1 MASSS
6 SHDHQQATT
15 GISSKSAATS
25 ERHGGNGSSLL
36 WKILLVMGV
45 IATAWLLLDTRMS
58 LGVPSEWTW
67 PRLMRPDGFWSLFD
81 RLVPALFAAMAV
93 IGVSLFVDRRMERRS
108 ILFQCGV
115 IVALWGMAFVWQA
128 AARQAAPSPHRELR
142 PLWILYDRYATGY
155 FWQAREIASTDKWLA
170 EYSDRMKQG
179 DVLHEGTHPPGLVLW
194 NRWALNVTQNSPVMT
209 DWLFGT
215 ASEEQLSMFREME
228 TQARFGKAL
237 TRSEL
242 AALQLTVLMSFAF
255 SALLP
260 VVVYSLLCLTGETH
274 EANRESRTAW
284 RAAVVSI
291 AIPTLAVFSPRSD
304 VLYAT
309 SGLILLTLMLAA
321 VLSSRPIVR
330 ILISVLC
337 GVWMFGCL
345 MFSLAHVPV
354 LVSGLIFLVVR
365 LLCERWVP
373 SNTDRSVFRMA
384 ISAGVALAAF
394 VCCVFVFWKASQ
406 CNLADVWIQN
416 LRNHEA
422 FYDQSPRTWWKW
434 LLVNPLELTLAV
446 GVGLSLMG
454 IKGVWDSIRAVVR
467 RDFVTANVQL
477 TLAMFL
483 TWLMLWLSGKNMGE
497 AARLWCFL
505 TPWVVVASAAAG
517 ARFSLR
523 DRGAW
528 LWVLAV
534 QCIVSVLTTGL
545 VSGYLQLAG

>member
-6 SHDHQQATT
+6 SHDHQQAPT
-15 GISSKSAATS
+15 GLDSKSAAKS
-25 ERHGGNGSSLL
+25 ERRGTEGLRLL
-36 WKILLVMGV
+36 WKILLVVGV
-45 IATAWLLLDTRMS
+45 IATVWLLLDIRMP

-67 PRLMRPDGFWSLFD
+67 PRLTRPDGFWSLFD
-81 RLVPALFAAMAV
+81 RLVPALFAAV
-93 IGVSLFVDRRMERRS
+93 VLIGVSLFVDRRMERRS
-108 ILFQCGV
+108 ILFQCIV
-115 IVALWGMAFVWQA
+115 ILVLWGMAFVWQA

-170 EYSDRMKQG
+170 EYSDRMKHG

-194 NRWALNVTQNSPVMT
+194 NRWALNVTQNSPEIAG
-209 DWLFGT
+209 WLLGT
-215 ASEEQLSMFREME
+215 ASGEQLSMFREME
-228 TQARFGKAL
+228 TQAGFGKAL
-237 TRSEL
+237 TRPEL

-260 VVVYSLLCLTGETH
+260 VVVYSLLCLTGE
-274 EANRESRTAW
+274 APAAW

-291 AIPTLAVFSPRSD
+291 AIPTLTVFSPRSD

-309 SGLILLTLMLAA
+309 SGLMLMTLMLAA
-321 VLSSRPIVR
+321 VLSSKQLVR
-330 ILISVLC
+330 ILFAILC
-337 GVWMFGCL
+337 GVWMFCCL
-345 MFSLAHVPV
+345 TFSLAHVPV
-354 LVSGLIFLVVR
+354 LVAGLIFLVVR

-373 SNTDRSVFRMA
+373 SNTDRSVSQMA

-434 LLVNPLELTLAV
+434 LLVNPLELTLAA
-446 GVGLSLMG
+446 GVGLSLMA
-454 IKGVWDSIRAVVR
+454 IKGVWDSIRTVVR
-467 RDFVTANVQL
+467 RDSVTANVQL

-483 TWLMLWLSGKNMGE
+483 TWLLLWLSGKNMGE

-517 ARFSLR
+517 AGFSLR
-523 DRGAW
+523 DRSAW
-528 LWVLAV
+528 LWILAV
-534 QCIVSVLTTGL
+534 QCIASVLTTGL